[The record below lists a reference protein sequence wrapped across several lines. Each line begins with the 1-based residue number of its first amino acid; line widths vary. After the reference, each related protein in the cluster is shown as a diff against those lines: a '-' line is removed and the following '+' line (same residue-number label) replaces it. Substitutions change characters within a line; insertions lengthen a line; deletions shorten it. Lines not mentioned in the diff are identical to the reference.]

1 MELLKIWGVDVS
13 SLMNVNQLTSNVLTV
28 GQSLKIPVVD
38 EKIYTIQREDSLW
51 KIVKQ
56 FQTTVDNIIQKN
68 NLISNILRIGQK
80 S

>member
-1 MELLKIWGVDVS
+1 
-13 SLMNVNQLTSNVLTV
+13 MNVNQLTSNVLTV